1 MKAAKRPQPR
11 GYLALFAAWSAGW
24 TGYNMLRYYDAWSKT
39 QIEAVG
45 MARNVM
51 WGILAGA
58 ACLAILFVGAWRLRA
73 GSASAATG
81 TAADSSLG
89 AVSASASALPVAA
102 VADPRP
108 DLLELRG
115 VGMRVDVWAQ
125 TDLWQFLKEQKDA
138 YRSVLSNNPKDY
150 PSDRDSVQ
158 NKASRALSSSFKYSA
173 GEGVERWPI
182 PVIIFGPPKAKDAN
196 NDIANLIT
204 TTRQDA
210 SLAFQMFLTAQAV
223 YVDNPQAQID
233 YVFNFFD
240 RNPTV
245 PEVLIY
251 GMDGQAVRS
260 WFTDNDVRAGQHVP
274 SQFDAMVGLLVSRSD
289 RVNQYMRPYVNDDPE
304 GAGADDRQYDT
315 IKLANFFWNVNSE
328 PKQGL
333 DVSPPSVEH
342 WQSKLPLLWQSLSN
356 KGPGT
361 FKPDDWFPAR
371 WARWQLKEFDDAP
384 MLGYLHRP
392 VAVSLK
398 DADGHPLRGGA
409 QADALR
415 AGWQKVQTQLPNGG
429 KVARLFF
436 DSVATP
442 SVLPLLHTLDADDRL
457 DPTNLAEGFD
467 VGHRLGNLG
476 IMGPMVGLGLSTMAS
491 YDAGNGSVTVN
502 VTPDGDLHFMLVTP
516 PDAAEKTANTQ
527 ARNLPADPFVHLVPG
542 G

>member
-1 MKAAKRPQPR
+1 MKAVTRPQSR
-11 GYLALFAAWSAGW
+11 AYLALFVAWSAGW
-24 TGYNMLRYYDAWSKT
+24 TGYNMIRYYDVWSNT
-39 QIEAVG
+39 QIEATG

-58 ACLAILFVGAWRLRA
+58 VFLAILFFGAWRLRA
-73 GSASAATG
+73 GSPTAATG
-81 TAADSSLG
+81 TAAGASLG
-89 AVSASASALPVAA
+89 AVPASASALSSAGAA
-102 VADPRP
+102 EPRP
-108 DLLELRG
+108 DRLELRG
-115 VGMRVDVWAQ
+115 VGVRVDVWAQ
-125 TDLWQFLKEQKDA
+125 TDLWQFLKGQKDA
-138 YRSVLSNNPKDY
+138 YRSVLSNKPKDY
-150 PSDRDSVQ
+150 PSDRDFVQ
-158 NKASRALSSSFKYSA
+158 DKASGALGSSFKYSA
-173 GEGVERWPI
+173 GEGVERWPT
-182 PVIIFGPPKAKDAN
+182 PVIIFGPPRSAGRKTN
-196 NDIANLIT
+196 IGSFIT
-204 TTRQDA
+204 TNRQEA
-210 SLAFQMFLTAQAV
+210 SLAQHMLLSAQAV
-223 YVDNPQAQID
+223 NVDNPQAQID
-233 YVFNFFD
+233 YLFDFFD

-251 GMDGQAVRS
+251 GMDGLAVRS
-260 WFTDNDVRAGQHVP
+260 WFTQNDVPAGQYVP

-289 RVNQYMRPYVNDDPE
+289 RVNHYMRPYVNDDPE

-315 IKLANFFWNVNSE
+315 IKLANFFWNVSSE
-328 PKQGL
+328 PKDGF

-356 KGPGT
+356 KGPGS

-384 MLGYLHRP
+384 LLGYLHRP

-415 AGWQKVQTQLPNGG
+415 AGWQKVQTQLPKGD

-476 IMGPMVGLGLSTMAS
+476 IMGPMVGIGLSTMAS
-491 YDAGNGSVTVN
+491 YDAGHGSVTAN

-527 ARNLPADPFVHLVPG
+527 VRNLPADPFVHLVPG